1 MGETLARVRKSMAEN
16 GIDVLLGSS
25 PENVA
30 YLAGISPPSQRTV
43 RSRHS
48 FAVVPVEGETH
59 QVVIR
64 LEAGVVEKRTTVDQ
78 LRIYDEF
85 VEDPVLVAAEL
96 VEQVAEKG
104 ARVGVETTHLPARD
118 LGRLEEALSDYTF
131 TAVDGALSEIRML
144 KTAEEIDTIRRI
156 GTVAESAARTAVAEA
171 RAGTTEREIG
181 NRITELYSAG
191 GGDQLTMLVV
201 GTGERSAE
209 PNAPPTARTVESG
222 DLIRLDVIG
231 TMNNYYSDVART
243 AIAGEPTDEQQKIWD
258 LLVDIRDRAI
268 DLVRPGVLSSDVYRL
283 YAELMDEAGLPK
295 YHFLG
300 HGLGITLHEEPF
312 LSAIHDVR
320 LEENM
325 VMCIEPLC
333 LISGR
338 FGLQVEDE
346 VVISADGCEPITDGR
361 EMLRVGGA

>member
-1 MGETLARVRKSMAEN
+1 MSEVLARVRKIMAED
-16 GIDVLLGSS
+16 GIDIVLGSS

-30 YLAGISPPSQRTV
+30 YLAGVSPPSQRTV

-48 FAVVPVEGETH
+48 FAVVPRDGETH

-64 LEAGVVEKRTTVDQ
+64 LEQGVVEKRTTADR
-78 LRIYDEF
+78 LRVYDEF
-85 VEDPVLVAAEL
+85 VEDPVLVAAE
-96 VEQVAEKG
+96 VVKHIAPDG
-104 ARVGVETTHLPARD
+104 ARVGIEDTHLPARD
-118 LGRLEEALSDYTF
+118 VARLGEALSGFDLTP
-131 TAVDGALSEIRML
+131 VDGRLAETRMV

-156 GTVAESAARTAVAEA
+156 GRVAESAARTAVAEA
-171 RAGTTEREIG
+171 DIGTTEREIG

-201 GTGERSAE
+201 GAGERSAE
-209 PNAPPTARTVESG
+209 PNAPPTARALERG

-231 TMNNYYSDVART
+231 TMDNYHSDVART
-243 AIAGEPTDEQQKIWD
+243 AIAGEPTAEQQKIWK

-268 DLVRPGVLSSDVYRL
+268 EMVRPGVLTSDVYRL
-283 YAELMDEAGLPK
+283 YADLMDEAGLPK

-312 LSAIHDVR
+312 LSAIHKVR
-320 LEENM
+320 LAENM

-333 LISGR
+333 LIAGR

-346 VVISADGCEPITDGR
+346 VIITKDGCDPITDGR
-361 EMLRVGGA
+361 EMLRVSG